1 MVCQSHPPRSPGRAG
16 EGTSTQAQG
25 GQAIVLIALMLTV
38 LIGMVAIAIDG
49 SRAYAVRRDLQAAAD
64 AAALAAAD
72 KMQQTGSFVTAEQAA
87 TSSFGTNLRLYSS
100 PSCSGYGTPGA
111 SPWTVTCTF
120 SDGTVLTDVARVMGP
135 QGSRF
140 QLTATRTLQLQFG
153 RVLTNGA
160 NPTLGAT
167 AHGDVNNLLYTPT
180 VAALDGAGCGG
191 TGGNSIS
198 ISGSGTL
205 NVIGDVVSTGAISV
219 AAGSLRVGGDIYSRC
234 QSPVSGSVTNSCY
247 PSGASAPCSYPD
259 LAGATRAGNHLAD
272 PHYPAPSVLGG
283 SQGLPSSN
291 VIVQPGIYSALPV
304 LNGAHCWFLAGGV
317 YTFQAGAINTGD
329 FVSNELKPPD
339 EPDASNNQVRATN
352 QFWRSS
358 GVQCDGAFQV
368 NKQTGPR
375 DLPFG
380 QWSFVITSLRT
391 DTYNGVSYS
400 RESAPSMCRFV
411 NLNNHFDDVHILIS
425 NVPGATSFNV
435 YAAPPSSNGCSGPFG
450 LATNVPVV
458 GSVTNVNLS
467 PCPNVNGNGCSLGN
481 ESASLSSVLDS
492 PFAPNAGA
500 APGTTGAY
508 PPDPETAPFA
518 AGLPNQNPG
527 RGAAA
532 AGDRANENN
541 CKSSAGGFV
550 SCPSPITPGAVELYF
565 PAGGCLVTGNGG
577 DTYVFSGYQYNWMSV
592 FQPAANACPV
602 AMGAQGNSAYIGLVY
617 APAAYAGVA
626 SPYTFEASGTGGVIA
641 DSFGFAGTMPRITYS
656 SSYAPVPP
664 ASRLTS

>member
-1 MVCQSHPPRSPGRAG
+1 
-16 EGTSTQAQG
+16 
-25 GQAIVLIALMLTV
+25 MLTV

-49 SRAYAVRRDLQAAAD
+49 SRAYSVRRDLQAATD

-87 TSSFGTNLRLYSS
+87 TSIFGTNLRLYSA
-100 PSCSGYGTPGA
+100 PSCSGFGTPGA

-120 SDGTVLTDVARVMGP
+120 SDGSVLTDVARVMGP

-140 QLTATRTLQLQFG
+140 QLTATKTLQLQFG
-153 RVLTNGA
+153 RVLTNGTS
-160 NPTLGAT
+160 PTLGAG
-167 AHGDVNNLLYTPT
+167 AHGNVNNLLYTPT

-191 TGGNSIS
+191 AGGNAIS
-198 ISGSGTL
+198 INGSGTL
-205 NVIGDVVSTGAISV
+205 NVVGDVVSNGAVSV
-219 AAGSLRVGGDIYSRC
+219 AAGSLRVAGDIYSRC
-234 QSPVSGSVTNSCY
+234 QSTVAGSVTNACY
-247 PSGASAPCSYPD
+247 PSGAGSPCSYPD
-259 LAGATRAGNHLAD
+259 IIGGTRSGNHLAD
-272 PHYPAPSVLGG
+272 PNFPAPSLLGG

-291 VIVQPGIYSALPV
+291 VVVLPGIYSALPV
-304 LNGAHCWFLAGGV
+304 LNGNKCWFLAGGV

-329 FVSNELKPPD
+329 FVSNELKPVD
-339 EPDASNNQVRATN
+339 EPDAANNQVRAIN
-352 QFWRSS
+352 QFWRSA

-368 NKQTGPR
+368 TKQTGPR

-380 QWSFVITSLRT
+380 QWSFVITSMRT

-411 NLNNHFDDVHILIS
+411 NLNNHFDDVQILIS

-527 RGAAA
+527 RGAVA

-541 CKSSAGGFV
+541 CKSVAGAYV
-550 SCPSPITPGAVELYF
+550 TCPGPITPGAVELNF
-565 PAGGCLVTGNGG
+565 PAGGCLTTGNGA
-577 DTYVFSGYQYNWMSV
+577 DTYLFSGYQYNWVSV
-592 FQPAANACPV
+592 YEPAANACSNTLG
-602 AMGAQGNSAYIGLVY
+602 AMSNSAFIGLVY
-617 APAAYAGVA
+617 CPSA
-626 SPYTFEASGTGGVIA
+626 SISVTSQYVSEARTGGMIA
-641 DSFGFAGTMPRITYS
+641 NTISFTGSLPDMTFNAN
-656 SSYAPVPP
+656 YAPVPP
-664 ASRLTS
+664 ASRITS